1 MYKFNKRIIDIIF
14 SLFVLLFFI
23 PIAFFLII
31 FFILIGRKK
40 IFFSQKRYGYKKK
53 IFNIY
58 KFATIEYD
66 KWNSKYK
73 KTTYYKYGQFLRK
86 TKIDE
91 IPNFINVFIGDMSF
105 IGPRPILIKYCNTQ
119 KKNDIFNARFEVK
132 PGIIGLAQ
140 VNRINHK
147 NNKKRII
154 LDAYYAQNYNFILDL
169 KIFLKFLKII

>member
-1 MYKFNKRIIDIIF
+1 MYKFIKRIIDIIF
-14 SLFVLLFFI
+14 SLFTIIIFIPMFFFI
-23 PIAFFLII
+23 II
-31 FFILIGRKK
+31 FFILIQRKK
-40 IFFSQKRYGYKKK
+40 IFFTQKRYGYKKK

-73 KTTYYKYGQFLRK
+73 KTTFYKYGNFLRK

-91 IPNFINVFIGDMSF
+91 MLNFINVFIGDMSF
-105 IGPRPILIKYCNTQ
+105 IGPRPILIKQCNIH
-119 KKNDIFNARFEVK
+119 KKNETFNKRFEVK

-140 VNRINHK
+140 VAGINHK
-147 NNKKRII
+147 NNKRRII
-154 LDAYYAQNYNFILDL
+154 LDAYYAQNYNLILDL